1 MAFSDILQQVREKAN
16 QRLLFLPHAIR
27 QMSRPDRMITTMEVE
42 NSVKTGEVIE
52 DYPNDSRG
60 HSCLIL
66 GFGEDNRPIHV
77 VCAPKKNISLLLQL
91 TVHILT
97 IGHQIFGEEKTNGM
111 SILSRK
117 HAMENCSL
125 FY

>member
-66 GFGEDNRPIHV
+66 GFGQDNRPIHV
-77 VCAPKKNISLLLQL
+77 VCAPK
-91 TVHILT
+91 TEYLT
-97 IGHQIFGEEKTNGM
+97 IITAYCPDINDWSSDFRR
-111 SILSRK
+111 RK
-117 HAMENCSL
+117 N
-125 FY
+125 

>member
-1 MAFSDILQQVREKAN
+1 MAFLDILQQVREKAD

-66 GFGEDNRPIHV
+66 N
-77 VCAPKKNISLLLQL
+77 
-91 TVHILT
+91 
-97 IGHQIFGEEKTNGM
+97 
-111 SILSRK
+111 SR
-117 HAMENCSL
+117 L
-125 FY
+125 WTR

>member
-77 VCAPKKNISLLLQL
+77 FVPPKRISRYYYSLLS
-91 TVHILT
+91 T
-97 IGHQIFGEEKTNGM
+97 
-111 SILSRK
+111 
-117 HAMENCSL
+117 
-125 FY
+125 Y